1 MTFLTGRRP
10 AVERR
15 ATEIGRAAGRR
26 TTGSESETRTHDL
39 RIMSPPL
46 WPAELSRCGP
56 GSVQPEIPGHRV
68 DAVVVVGADG
78 QAGSGGG
85 AAEFGQA
92 AIGDEVDYYA
102 GF

>member
-15 ATEIGRAAGRR
+15 ATEIVRGRPP
-26 TTGSESETRTHDL
+26 GSESETRTHDL
-39 RIMSPPL
+39 RIMGPPL

-56 GSVQPEIPGHRV
+56 GSVQLEVPGHRV

-78 QAGSGGG
+78 QAGSGRG
-85 AAEFGQA
+85 AAELGQA
-92 AIGDEVDYYA
+92 AIGDEVDDHA
-102 GF
+102 GFE